1 MDELLKQLFL
11 KEMQGEGENYEPN
24 KSDQVDSI
32 TAAEKPLLNIYDYF
46 VFCYIS
52 ICSEEVIF

>member
-1 MDELLKQLFL
+1 
-11 KEMQGEGENYEPN
+11 MQGEGDNYEPS

-32 TAAEKPLLNIYDYF
+32 TASEKPLLNIYDYF